1 MVHHLSN
8 STSPPNRQSLYCP
21 TSVRYQNALR
31 EVSPEISPQRT
42 PYTLAAHHTSVLHAI
57 SPNPTLID
65 AFPKTR
71 YYGSKRRVLSWL
83 YSELDTID
91 FTSVL
96 DAFGGTACVSQLFR
110 LMQKKVTYHD
120 AFRFNLDV
128 ARTLLSDTLAL
139 SPGSLSLYLDSV
151 RPCTGV
157 VARNFKN
164 VFFLHQENLWIDGF
178 MEGLASSCLNGNQIS
193 LLRYLLYQAC
203 LKKRPFNIFHR
214 ANLALRTNASVN
226 RSFGNSTTWERS
238 FQEHIALA
246 YNDLVA
252 SRFCSEHD
260 VSIISPSCASTIDGN
275 YDLVYIDPPYV
286 SRKES
291 YNRDDYWRR
300 YHFLEGLSIYDN
312 WEAQLDSYSDIKM
325 MPTPK
330 HFVAW
335 SRKAT
340 FREQLFQFIKLHRK
354 SIVVLSYVDNG
365 YPSCDEIQSF
375 LDDTF
380 GKVLVKY
387 LNLNHA
393 LSRERRKECL
403 WIGFP
408 R

>member
-1 MVHHLSN
+1 MVHNLSS
-8 STSPPNRQSLYCP
+8 STNPPNRRSLHCSP
-21 TSVRYQNALR
+21 TDRYPNALR
-31 EVSPEISPQRT
+31 DGPPQGPSYSLPTHYT
-42 PYTLAAHHTSVLHAI
+42 PILHTI
-57 SPNPTLID
+57 SPNPTLIP

-71 YYGSKRRVLSWL
+71 YYGSKRRLLSWL

-96 DAFGGTACVSQLFR
+96 DVFGGTACVSQLFR

-120 AFRFNLDV
+120 AFQFNLDV
-128 ARTLLSDTLAL
+128 ARTVLSDTLAL
-139 SPGSLSLYLDSV
+139 SPGSLTSYLDSI

-157 VARNFKN
+157 VTRNFRD

-178 MEGLASSCLNGNQIS
+178 MRGLDPSCFTGNQIS
-193 LLRYLLYQAC
+193 LLKYLVYQAC

-214 ANLALRTNASVN
+214 ANLTLRTNASVT
-226 RSFGNSTTWERS
+226 RSFGNSTTWGKPFS
-238 FQEHIALA
+238 EHITLA
-246 YNDLVA
+246 YQDLA
-252 SRFCSEHD
+252 PSRFHSKHD
-260 VSIISPSCASTIDGN
+260 VSILCPSNASAIDGE

-286 SRKES
+286 SRRES

-300 YHFLEGLSIYDN
+300 YHFLEGLSIYES
-312 WEAQLDSYSDIKM
+312 WEARLDSTSDIKM
-325 MPTPK
+325 MPTPG

-335 SRKAT
+335 SRKAS
-340 FREQLFQFIKLHRK
+340 FREQLFQFIELHSR
-354 SIVVLSYVDNG
+354 SIVALSYVDNG

-380 GKVLVKY
+380 GKVLLKY

-393 LSRERRKECL
+393 LSRERRRECL